1 MHFDRMRPAEL
12 RDAVER
18 GIPFVLPIGV
28 MEYHGQHLPSG
39 VDLIVVTEALERLG
53 DEIVILPPFAY
64 GAASY
69 AVARPVDGATLHVDA
84 SAILPFAEAL
94 FASLLLGGYRNIH
107 GIVHHQTENFHQGMP
122 TDLVFRLAARNV
134 IFRHI
139 EATRGAG
146 WWGAS
151 EMSDY
156 YDQHAEGTDPFA
168 WIQIHPLF
176 PGVADFPFDHAG
188 EGETSLMLALAP
200 DTVEIG
206 QAADDGHWFTDT
218 ALRASADSGERGV
231 AIALDHLRDVL
242 GLAARSES
250 KSL

>member
-53 DEIVILPPFAY
+53 DEIVMLPPFAY